1 MEPGHT
7 AKRGE
12 ARLAGHREPKVG
24 SVHNKDRGMESI
36 IAAEMRRKAQFDPGT
51 ANLSKIEEGF
61 VERRSGSQEDLA
73 RALKVVKKV
82 RKLHKA
88 QGVKI

>member
-7 AKRGE
+7 AKRGQ
-12 ARLAGHREPKVG
+12 ARCAGSKKPKKVG
-24 SVHNKDRGMESI
+24 SVHNQDFGIRK
-36 IAAEMRRKAQFDPGT
+36 EMLRRAQFDPGT
-51 ANLSKIEEGF
+51 ANLSGPEQDF
-61 VERRSGSQEDLA
+61 VNRRSGSQEDLS

-82 RKLHKA
+82 RKLHKK